1 MSDKDPRMP
10 QDNNSND
17 PKGNESPVNYKGL
30 IFLGI
35 AMFLIFIAINMKSTT
50 QGEVKTWP
58 DFVDDVTKG
67 KIDSEKPLELIRK
80 QESSEETLIAY
91 LKEAPEGTTKK
102 N

>member
-1 MSDKDPRMP
+1 MTPREM
-10 QDNNSND
+10 NLLLIT
-17 PKGNESPVNYKGL
+17 KGSF
-30 IFLGI
+30 FLGI

-58 DFVDDVTKG
+58 DFVKKVKNG
-67 KIDSEKPLELIRK
+67 EIDSAKPLELIRK

-91 LKEAPEGTTKK
+91 LKKTDAAEGTNKK